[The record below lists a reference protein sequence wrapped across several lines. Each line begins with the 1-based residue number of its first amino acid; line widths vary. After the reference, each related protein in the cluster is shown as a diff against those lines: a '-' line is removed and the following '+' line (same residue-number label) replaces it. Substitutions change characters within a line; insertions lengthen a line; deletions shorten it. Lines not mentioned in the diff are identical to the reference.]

1 MEDYTVHDLPRMSRT
16 DLIRWGEDYWSAN
29 RQLQLTVDGNEKRWR
44 LAFDERDEASRACR
58 EVHRV
63 LLEVRRE
70 LDQERARNRLLV
82 PDGDYY

>member
-1 MEDYTVHDLPRMSRT
+1 MGDYTVHDLPKLSRSE
-16 DLIRWGEDYWSAN
+16 LIRWAEEQWHAN
-29 RQLQLTVDGNEKRWR
+29 RQLQLTIDGNEKRWR

-70 LDQERARNRLLV
+70 LDEERARHRPLA